1 MVFWGEKDST
11 ISFCEGAYV
20 KSDYIAEYY
29 NSLTGLIYSLLG
41 IYFLKT
47 KLWRMS
53 YTLIFLGI
61 GTVLLHATQRWYGQ
75 YIDELSMLYLSF
87 QIIEYLRMK
96 QHKSTSQL
104 WIPLGLS
111 IYLHNYNLIFLFIF
125 SACQAYI
132 LFYLKKPR
140 PHMHCEI
147 TAAVYNYMYKYLF
160 LFSLLLWLL
169 DHIFCEHIQPYY
181 LHAWWHIGTGLSIF
195 FGLNELLL
203 CE

>member
-1 MVFWGEKDST
+1 
-11 ISFCEGAYV
+11 
-20 KSDYIAEYY
+20 
-29 NSLTGLIYSLLG
+29 
-41 IYFLKT
+41 
-47 KLWRMS
+47 MS

-96 QHKSTSQL
+96 QQKSTSQL
-104 WIPLGLS
+104 WIPLVLS
-111 IYLHNYNLIFLFIF
+111 IYLYNYNLIFLFMFAI
-125 SACQAYI
+125 CQTYI

-140 PHMHCEI
+140 PKKKFEI
-147 TAAVYNYMYKYLF
+147 KVLVYNYIYKYLF
-160 LFSLLLWLL
+160 ILSLLLWIL
-169 DHIFCEHIQPYY
+169 DHLFCENIQYYY

-203 CE
+203 CM